1 MILTLRQ
8 RLGQNYVFV
17 IVGVIFVALL
27 VSAGLRATP
36 SVLIQPLE
44 SAFGWPRSL
53 ISLAAAIGIFLY
65 GLVGP
70 FAAAVMQQFGIRRTV
85 LGAMALMA
93 LATGMSA
100 FMTQPWHLMLLWGV
114 LSGIGSGC
122 VASVLGAT
130 IVNRWFV
137 SHRGLVMGLMTA
149 STATGNLIFLPALA
163 AIAERHGWKP
173 VVVTVAVAAAVLIP
187 LILWLLPERPSEIGI
202 RRFGASADEAEE
214 AEAQQRD
221 NPFTVALRALFSAM
235 RRRDFWYLFATFFIC
250 GFTTNGLVGTHLI
263 ALCGDHGI
271 TEIRAAGLLAMMGLF
286 DLFGTTASGWLTDR
300 YDPRKLL
307 FTYYSLRGAALV
319 YLPYSNFSLTSLSV
333 FAVFYGLDW
342 IATVPPTLRLT
353 TEVFGEASA
362 AVIFGWILAGHQL
375 GAASA
380 AFLAGYLRTVQGDYV
395 DAFVLAGS
403 SGIIAAAIALL
414 ITYQGSPKEGA
425 VSAIPGH
432 ATSAS

>member
-1 MILTLRQ
+1 MILALRR
-8 RLGQNYVFV
+8 RLGQNYVV
-17 IVGVIFVALL
+17 VVVALIFLALL
-27 VSAGLRATP
+27 VSAALRATP
-36 SVLIQPLE
+36 GVLIQPLE
-44 SAFGWPRSL
+44 SAFGWPRSV

-93 LATGMSA
+93 LATGASA
-100 FMTQPWHLMLLWGV
+100 GMTRPWELMLYWGV

-122 VASVLGAT
+122 IASVLGAT

-149 STATGNLIFLPALA
+149 STATGTLIFLPALA
-163 AIAERHGWKP
+163 AIAQHHGWQP
-173 VVVTVAVAAAVLIP
+173 VVLTVAASTAILIP
-187 LILWLLPERPSEIGI
+187 IIAWLLPERPADVGLT
-202 RRFGASADEAEE
+202 RFGAVNDTAEE
-214 AEAQQRD
+214 SALGG
-221 NPFTVALRALFSAM
+221 NPFSTALGALSRAA
-235 RRRDFWYLFATFFIC
+235 RRRDFWLLFATFFIC

-271 TEIRAAGLLAMMGLF
+271 EEVRAAGLLAMMGVF

-300 YDPRKLL
+300 YDPRRLL
-307 FTYYSLRGAALV
+307 FAYYSLRGAALV

-333 FAVFYGLDW
+333 FAMFYGLDW

-353 TEVFGEASA
+353 TEVFGDSA
-362 AVIFGWILAGHQL
+362 APVIFGWILAGHQL

-380 AFLAGYLRTVQGDYV
+380 AFLAGYLRSVQGDYV

-414 ITYQGSPKEGA
+414 ITYKSPPPRPVLA
-425 VSAIPGH
+425 SVSGRP
-432 ATSAS
+432 TSVA

>member
-1 MILTLRQ
+1 MTLTVR
-8 RLGQNYVFV
+8 RSHGENYVFV
-17 IVGVIFVALL
+17 VVAVVFLALL

-36 SVLIQPLE
+36 SVLILPLE
-44 SAFGWPRSL
+44 SAFGWHRSV

-85 LGAMALMA
+85 LGALGLMA
-93 LATGMSA
+93 IATGTSV
-100 FMTQPWHLMLLWGV
+100 FMTAPWQLMLLWGV

-137 SHRGLVMGLMTA
+137 THRGLIMGLMTA
-149 STATGNLIFLPALA
+149 SAATGNLIFLPLLA
-163 AIAERHGWKP
+163 AIAERHGWRP
-173 VVVTVAVAAAVLIP
+173 VVVTVSLAVAALVPIV
-187 LILWLLPERPSEIGI
+187 LWLLPERPSDIGLA
-202 RRFGASADEAEE
+202 RFGADSSSTEE
-214 AEAQQRD
+214 RPATGG
-221 NPFTVALRALFSAM
+221 NPFTIAVQALSKAV

-263 ALCGDHGI
+263 AFCGDHGI
-271 TEIRAAGLLAMMGLF
+271 LEVRAASLLAMMGVF

-307 FTYYSLRGAALV
+307 FMYYSVRGAALV
-319 YLPYSNFSLTSLSV
+319 YLPYSDFSLTSLSI

-353 TEVFGEASA
+353 SEVFGDSA
-362 AVIFGWILAGHQL
+362 APVIFGWILAGHQL
-375 GAASA
+375 GAACA

-395 DAFVLAGS
+395 NAFVLAGS

-414 ITYQGSPKEGA
+414 IRRTPTNPFLDQMARNSQ
-425 VSAIPGH
+425 SAN
-432 ATSAS
+432 

>member
-1 MILTLRQ
+1 MNLALRRQ
-8 RLGQNYVFV
+8 LGQKYVFV
-17 IVGVIFVALL
+17 VVAVIFVALL
-27 VSAGLRATP
+27 VSAALRATP
-36 SVLIQPLE
+36 SVLILPLQ
-44 SAFGWPRSL
+44 SAFGWPRSV

-65 GLVGP
+65 GLTGP

-85 LGAMALMA
+85 LAAMALMA
-93 LATGMSA
+93 LATGASA

-137 SHRGLVMGLMTA
+137 SHRGLIMGLMTA

-163 AIAERHGWKP
+163 AIADRHGWRP
-173 VVVTVAVAAAVLIP
+173 VVVTVAICVAVLIP

-202 RRFGASADEAEE
+202 RRYGATADESDE
-214 AEAQQRD
+214 APNGD
-221 NPFTVALRALFSAM
+221 NPFRVALRALFTVM
-235 RRRDFWYLFATFFIC
+235 RRCDFWYLFATFFIC

-271 TEIRAAGLLAMMGLF
+271 VEVRAAGLLAMMGVF

-319 YLPYSNFSLTSLSV
+319 YLPYSDFSLTSLSI

-375 GAASA
+375 GAACA

-403 SGIIAAAIALL
+403 TGIIAAAIALL
-414 ITYQGSPKEGA
+414 ITYKGSPRQPIA
-425 VSAIPGH
+425 TPLPGH
-432 ATSAS
+432 ATPAS

>member
-1 MILTLRQ
+1 MTLALRR
-8 RLGQNYVFV
+8 RLGQDYVFV
-17 IVGVIFVALL
+17 VVAVTFLALL
-27 VSAGLRATP
+27 ISAGLRATP

-44 SAFGWPRSL
+44 SAFAWPRSL
-53 ISLAAAIGIFLY
+53 ISLAAAIGIVLY

-93 LATGMSA
+93 IATGTSA
-100 FMTQPWHLMLLWGV
+100 FMTQPWHLVLLWGV

-137 SHRGLVMGLMTA
+137 TRRGLVMGLMTA
-149 STATGNLIFLPALA
+149 STATGNLVFLPILA
-163 AIAERHGWKP
+163 AIAQRHGWRP
-173 VVVTVAVAAAVLIP
+173 VVVTVALATAFLVPVVH
-187 LILWLLPERPSEIGI
+187 WLLPERPIDIGL
-202 RRFGASADEAEE
+202 RRFGALPTTAEE
-214 AEAQQRD
+214 SPAVGG
-221 NPFTVALRALFSAM
+221 NPFSIALRALCGAM
-235 RRRDFWYLFATFFIC
+235 RRRDFWYLFTTFFIC

-271 TEIRAAGLLAMMGLF
+271 MEVRAAGLLALMGVF

-307 FTYYSLRGAALV
+307 FAYYSLRGAALV

-353 TEVFGEASA
+353 SDVFGDSA
-362 AVIFGWILAGHQL
+362 APVIFGWILAGHQL
-375 GAASA
+375 GAGCA

-395 DAFVLAGS
+395 DAFVLAGL
-403 SGIIAAAIALL
+403 SGVIAAAIALL
-414 ITYQGSPKEGA
+414 IRRSPTQRTLVGLA
-425 VSAIPGH
+425 GQPS
-432 ATSAS
+432 SAS

>member
-1 MILTLRQ
+1 MILTLRGS
-8 RLGQNYVFV
+8 LGQKYIFL
-17 IVGVIFVALL
+17 IVAVIFLALL
-27 VSAGLRATP
+27 LSAGLRATP

-44 SAFGWPRSL
+44 AAFGWKRSV

-93 LATGMSA
+93 VATGSSV

-137 SHRGLVMGLMTA
+137 THRGLVMGLMTA
-149 STATGNLIFLPALA
+149 STATGNLIFLPILA
-163 AIAERHGWKP
+163 AIADRHGWKP
-173 VVVTVAVAAAVLIP
+173 VVVTVALAIAVLVP
-187 LILWLLPERPSEIGI
+187 FVLWLLPERPADIGLT
-202 RRFGASADEAEE
+202 RFGSGAANGEEERSVAGNPFGIALTSLASAAR
-214 AEAQQRD
+214 Q
-221 NPFTVALRALFSAM
+221 
-235 RRRDFWYLFATFFIC
+235 RDFWFLFATFFIC

-263 ALCGDHGI
+263 AFCGDHGI
-271 TEIRAAGLLAMMGLF
+271 LEVRAAGLLALMGVF

-300 YDPRKLL
+300 CDPRKLL
-307 FTYYSLRGAALV
+307 FAYYSLRGAALV
-319 YLPYSNFSLTSLSV
+319 YLPFSNFSLTSLSI

-353 TEVFGEASA
+353 SDVFGDSA
-362 AVIFGWILAGHQL
+362 APVVFGWILAGHQL
-375 GAASA
+375 GAACA

-395 DAFVLAGS
+395 DAFILAGS
-403 SGIIAAAIALL
+403 TGVIAAAIALL
-414 ITYQGSPKEGA
+414 IRRTPTR
-425 VSAIPGH
+425 P
-432 ATSAS
+432 ASIRLTGQPTAAG